1 MVATLEESD
10 FQILAHFAKRSAG
23 GISTHVGGR
32 ATELA
37 SESVGEVAVAGKPQL
52 EGECSQIVCA
62 IGQSFERGTEAK
74 PGQIA
79 MKRQAGLFLKEAGEM
94 KRGCVDGARDILE
107 RDALAQLAREVRFG
121 RLGTVSVIGVRAGSP
136 APARLTVPRERGFQN
151 VGDELKRRHVG
162 PERFERFRLGCLQP
176 LHEFAVPPENTG
188 VARACSKGKRSF
200 RVFVNRR
207 VEFADN
213 IVEHARRRDENSAA
227 IAAIGRMA
235 DPIARS
241 L

>member
-1 MVATLEESD
+1 MD
-10 FQILAHFAKRSAG
+10 WYAG
-23 GISTHVGGR
+23 S
-32 ATELA
+32 L
-37 SESVGEVAVAGKPQL
+37 
-52 EGECSQIVCA
+52 
-62 IGQSFERGTEAK
+62 
-74 PGQIA
+74 
-79 MKRQAGLFLKEAGEM
+79 LKKAGEM
-94 KRGCVDGARDILE
+94 KGRRVHRAGHLIE
-107 RDALAQLAREVRFG
+107 RDGFTEPPRQVGFDRLRAVYMIGFSAVSAALAWKPVLREC
-121 RLGTVSVIGVRAGSP
+121 GSKH
-136 APARLTVPRERGFQN
+136 
-151 VGDELKRRHVG
+151 VGDELKRRYIG
-162 PERFERFRLGCLQP
+162 PERFESIGFGSLQP

-188 VARACSKGKRSF
+188 VARARNEGERSF